1 MLRMSAILRMRARIL
16 GCELPFF
23 LKSHKM
29 IQFRPQNFARV
40 PTNSTLTICS
50 SREWRR
56 CLTFK
61 QNAFRT
67 LGRCRVGIS
76 TESILRMRHPQD
88 AATIPRISYPQDAP
102 PIPRMYL
109 SQDGR
114 RHPQDTPIPGC
125 VRSSPDGPPYLQMRG
140 ATDVR

>member
-102 PIPRMYL
+102 PILGCIFPRMVAAIRRIRP
-109 SQDGR
+109 SQDASDHPRMGR
-114 RHPQDTPIPGC
+114 LICRWTL
-125 VRSSPDGPPYLQMRG
+125 VR
-140 ATDVR
+140 V

>member
-29 IQFRPQNFARV
+29 IQFRSQNFARV
-40 PTNSTLTICS
+40 PTSSTLAIDRE
-50 SREWRR
+50 SRRW
-56 CLTFK
+56 LTFK

-102 PIPRMYL
+102 PILGCIFPRMVAAIL
-109 SQDGR
+109 RIRPSQDASDHPRMGR
-114 RHPQDTPIPGC
+114 PIC
-125 VRSSPDGPPYLQMRG
+125 RCRE
-140 ATDVR
+140 